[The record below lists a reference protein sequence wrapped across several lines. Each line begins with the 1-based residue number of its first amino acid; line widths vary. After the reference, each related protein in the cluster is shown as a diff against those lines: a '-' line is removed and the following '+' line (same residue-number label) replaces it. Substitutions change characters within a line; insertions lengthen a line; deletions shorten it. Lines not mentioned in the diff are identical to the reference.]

1 MKFYNR
7 VNELSIIR
15 KNEKQ
20 SYDSAVF
27 MVLSGRRR
35 VGKTSLVTKAMEG
48 KEYAYLFVSKSSESL
63 LCQNFQRELE
73 QQIGLTVYGEITRF
87 KDLFEVIMREAQKR
101 HLTIVLDEFQ
111 TLYKINPTI
120 FSEIQDIWDRFKQ
133 NAKIHL
139 IVSGS
144 IQTLMKRIF
153 DDKSEPLYGR
163 PTSKLVLRPFTTAVI
178 KEILHDA
185 NPNYAPDDLLCL
197 YMITGGV
204 AKYIELLID
213 AKCYTKEKM
222 LNYICRQDSYFI
234 TEGKDLLNQEFS
246 SEHGT
251 YFSILQIIA
260 SGKTKRSEIDS
271 ALQKDVGTFLQNLE
285 SKYELIRRKK
295 PLLAK
300 QNSKVSTYE
309 IRDNFLRFWFRFIYP
324 FQSLI
329 ERQLF
334 APLRGNISNHYEDY
348 SGRVLE
354 QYFHDKVME
363 SGQYTQV
370 GNWWDRKGQ
379 NEIDLIAINEFDHTG
394 IIAEVKR
401 NPKKINL
408 QKLAEKAAAL
418 PSKDFATYHLQP
430 HPLSLSD
437 M

>member
-1 MKFYNR
+1 MKAINAIFACMLSVSVPTFAESNFNPSINIDLQTR
-7 VNELSIIR
+7 VSYLNDRIDNHIRHDASGFKGDYFLLSVSGQVTDRLTYSWRQRINQKKER
-15 KNEKQ
+15 SDWFDGTDWVYLDYKLDDHWSVAAGKQ
-20 SYDSAVF
+20 VAMVGGYEYDRNPVDIY
-27 MVLSGRRR
+27 V
-35 VGKTSLVTKAMEG
+35 
-48 KEYAYLFVSKSSESL
+48 SSEFWNNIAPFQFGASATYTTTNGKNRFTAQVTQSL
-63 LCQNFQRELE
+63 FN
-73 QQIGLTVYGEITRF
+73 T
-87 KDLFEVIMREAQKR
+87 
-101 HLTIVLDEFQ
+101 
-111 TLYKINPTI
+111 
-120 FSEIQDIWDRFKQ
+120 
-133 NAKIHL
+133 
-139 IVSGS
+139 
-144 IQTLMKRIF
+144 
-153 DDKSEPLYGR
+153 
-163 PTSKLVLRPFTTAVI
+163 
-178 KEILHDA
+178 
-185 NPNYAPDDLLCL
+185 PDDLLCL

-260 SGKTKRSEIDS
+260 SGKTKRSEIDR

-334 APLRGNISNHYEDY
+334 APLRSNISNHYEDY

-418 PSKDFATYHLQP
+418 PSKDFAPYHLQP
-430 HPLSLSD
+430 HPLSLTD